1 MKVYGNPGSTCTRK
15 VLTTLAEDQVPFEFV
30 SIDFAKGE
38 HKQPA
43 HLAHQPF
50 GQVPAIDDDGFELYE
65 SRAIARYIDQKAGG
79 KLTPTD
85 PKLQAT
91 MEQWISIETSN
102 FTPHAMKFVFH
113 HLMKRVQ
120 PQADLD
126 QAAERLRLA
135 LGVME
140 QQLGKSTYLVGD
152 QFTLADITFMPY
164 FEYAMMT
171 PAKEIFAEYPNVG
184 AWWTRVSARP
194 SWATATGR

>member
-15 VLTTLAEDQVPFEFV
+15 VLTALAEHQVPYEFV
-30 SIDFAKGE
+30 TIDLAKGE
-38 HKQPA
+38 QKQPA

-65 SRAIARYIDQKAGG
+65 SRAIIRYIDQKAGG

-85 PKLQAT
+85 PKLRAT

-102 FTPHAMKFVFH
+102 FAPHAMKYVYH
-113 HLMKRVQ
+113 YVMKRTQ
-120 PQADLD
+120 DPATLD
-126 QAAERLRLA
+126 TAAERLRLA

-140 QQLGKSTYLVGD
+140 IQLGRTQYIAGD
-152 QFTLADITFMPY
+152 PFTLADIGFLPY

-184 AWWTRVSARP
+184 AWWSRVSARP
-194 SWATATGR
+194 SWAKATGK